1 MRQDD
6 DLEKLEEDIRRLKNK
21 YDQFF
26 TGITKVPPMH
36 DRKQVEILIYE
47 LGKQKMR
54 ENSRRFRY
62 TTILSKYNQYRELW
76 GRKMREREEGPIEF
90 QRRKAALEAPSP
102 VPPPP
107 PVEER
112 PGTQSRVTSG
122 KTEAYVKVVPGSN
135 GDGIQKLYAQIE
147 KEHLKLGK
155 LPNVTKEQLQKMVEQ
170 QSELVRQRYHVDAV
184 GFRVDVVDG
193 KVKLKAKPLQEP

>member
-1 MRQDD
+1 MKQDD
-6 DLEKLEEDIRRLKNK
+6 DLDRLEEDIRRLKNK

-76 GRKMREREEGPIEF
+76 GRKMREREEGPLEF
-90 QRRKAALEAPSP
+90 NRRKAALEAPASRT
-102 VPPPP
+102 PPPP
-107 PVEER
+107 EER
-112 PGTQSRVTSG
+112 PQTQARVTSDKAG
-122 KTEAYVKVVPGSN
+122 AYVKVIPGSN
-135 GDGIQKLYAQIE
+135 GDGIQQLYSQIE
-147 KEHLKLGK
+147 NEHLKLGK

-170 QSELVRQRYHVDAV
+170 QSELVRQRYNVNTV

-193 KVKLKAKPLQEP
+193 KVKLKAKPIQD